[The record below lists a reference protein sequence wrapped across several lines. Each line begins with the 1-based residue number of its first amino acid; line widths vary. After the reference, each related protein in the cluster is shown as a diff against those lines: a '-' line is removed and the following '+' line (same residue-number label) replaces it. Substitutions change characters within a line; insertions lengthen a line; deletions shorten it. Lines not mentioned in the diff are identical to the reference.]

1 MRFRFR
7 QDRNRNWENGFRFRP
22 NRNRIS
28 AFSRISAEYFGFVCS
43 LVGWGGWSL
52 QEIMLLYL
60 KIGWVFLEPL
70 VIWFGTIKS
79 TNFGALKIGQSISSL
94 ARFFTIVSSNFFT
107 QFSQISGPQ
116 IVQENIRQLSN
127 TFPVIRQ
134 IMLKHYRLI
143 IKWLAVFIT
152 SRLDHQLEKHVFSC
166 SMDTV

>member
-1 MRFRFR
+1 MILCRLLCGLLCELLCWLLCRLLCSLLCWLFCRPLCGILCR
-7 QDRNRNWENGFRFRP
+7 LLFRP
-22 NRNRIS
+22 
-28 AFSRISAEYFGFVCS
+28 V
-43 LVGWGGWSL
+43 
-52 QEIMLLYL
+52 
-60 KIGWVFLEPL
+60 KIGR
-70 VIWFGTIKS
+70 
-79 TNFGALKIGQSISSL
+79 SISSL
-94 ARFFTIVSSNFFT
+94 ARFFTIVSSNLFT
-107 QFSQISGPQ
+107 LATFKSIVLSIAGFSQISGPQ